1 VKNILQKNKKI
12 IIVICV
18 VICMI
23 LAAMVGLRIVRH
35 IKMKHYMEIRNQKGI
50 LLAFD
55 DYNEENWTKY
65 FDFFDK
71 YGVKVTFF
79 VTLTEPTDFCAEA
92 IKRGHEIGYH
102 TAGHVNLTEV
112 SEEEM
117 YRQAIAP
124 LEVFRSQGYEL
135 TSFAYPYGAYTEGMN
150 EELLQ
155 YYDTVRGA
163 YHFEGRYKENL
174 QKGFIESY
182 SLDNVHFESDEAF
195 RAKVVELLDVLASCD
210 NGTIASVYSHAIGA
224 GDWSIAPER
233 LEILFQEAEKRD
245 LVFYTFKELQ

>member
-1 VKNILQKNKKI
+1 MKKNILKNKRFVI
-12 IIVICV
+12 ICV
-18 VICMI
+18 IICVM
-23 LAAMVGLRIVRH
+23 LAAMAGLYLFRH
-35 IKMKHYMEIRNQKGI
+35 IRMKQYMEQRNQKGI

-55 DYNEENWTKY
+55 DYSEDTWTEY
-65 FDFFDK
+65 LDLFDK

-79 VTLTEPTDFCAEA
+79 VTLSEPTDFCAEA
-92 IKRGHEIGYH
+92 VKRGHEIGFH

-117 YRQAIAP
+117 YQQAIAP
-124 LEVFRSQGYEL
+124 IEVFRSQGFEL
-135 TSFAYPYGAYTEGMN
+135 STFAYPYGAYEERMN

-155 YYDTVRGA
+155 YYDTLRGA

-182 SLDNVHFESDEAF
+182 SLDNVHFESNEAF

-210 NGTIASVYSHAIGA
+210 NGTIASVYSHAIGG
-224 GDWSIAPER
+224 GDWCITPER
-233 LEILFQEAEKRD
+233 LEILFEEAEKRD